1 MSPALPFVLI
11 PTLLYDRYMS
21 DRIAVVTGANAGL
34 GKETAIGL
42 ARAGLT
48 VVMACRSRER
58 GEAARADI
66 LARLPGADLEVM
78 ALDLASLA
86 SVRAFAAAFREAHPR
101 LDLLINNAGIMMPP
115 PARSEDGFEIQMA
128 ANHFGHFLLTALLIG
143 QMPDSPQSRVVSLAS
158 VAHKRGRIRPDTL
171 ATAGDYR
178 QSKLACLMFAFELD
192 RRLARAGRNIL
203 SVAAHPGVSL
213 TPLVRHMNPLL
224 IALLRYTIAPVL
236 FHSAARGAE
245 ATLLAALGSEVEGGQ
260 YLGPQGFM
268 EMRGRPG
275 PARVAPQ
282 ARDEA
287 MARRLWEASE
297 ALTGAAFT
305 FDT

>member
-1 MSPALPFVLI
+1 
-11 PTLLYDRYMS
+11 
-21 DRIAVVTGANAGL
+21 
-34 GKETAIGL
+34 
-42 ARAGLT
+42 
-48 VVMACRSRER
+48 
-58 GEAARADI
+58 
-66 LARLPGADLEVM
+66 
-78 ALDLASLA
+78 
-86 SVRAFAAAFREAHPR
+86 
-101 LDLLINNAGIMMPP
+101 
-115 PARSEDGFEIQMA
+115 
-128 ANHFGHFLLTALLIG
+128 
-143 QMPDSPQSRVVSLAS
+143 
-158 VAHKRGRIRPDTL
+158 
-171 ATAGDYR
+171 
-178 QSKLACLMFAFELD
+178 
-192 RRLARAGRNIL
+192 
-203 SVAAHPGVSL
+203 
-213 TPLVRHMNPLL
+213 MNPLL